1 MRTSTQKKWKRRLES
16 SCTDVILSYVDPV
29 GVPPTYRCRWL
40 SISVYV
46 SANYLGQVRSQSAS
60 HLFDWIAQGVS
71 SCYWPRAYLFVV
83 LNVCRCLFFLPISE
97 NVTRLYLLSR
107 ARFSIFLL
115 LNNKEKSHL
124 HSERFCHCCKL
135 EFFFS
140 IRLCHFMAN
149 LWYFKS
155 SSLYKQARSKLHG
168 SVTVLARVVFYACLI
183 VCLSQVNFSRH
194 CRPKPPAL
202 LRLSS
207 SLPAAYTSVCETRH

>member
-1 MRTSTQKKWKRRLES
+1 MSF
-16 SCTDVILSYVDPV
+16 
-29 GVPPTYRCRWL
+29 
-40 SISVYV
+40 
-46 SANYLGQVRSQSAS
+46 
-60 HLFDWIAQGVS
+60 FDWIAQGVS
-71 SCYWPRAYLFVV
+71 SCSWPRANLFVV

-107 ARFSIFLL
+107 ARFSIFFL
-115 LNNKEKSHL
+115 LNNKEENSPTFWKVL
-124 HSERFCHCCKL
+124 TLLQARR
-135 EFFFS
+135 FFS

-155 SSLYKQARSKLHG
+155 SSLYKQARSELHG
-168 SVTVLARVVFYACLI
+168 AVTVLARVVFYACPI

-207 SLPAAYTSVCETRH
+207 SLPTAYTSVCETRH